1 MVVCVF
7 FFFKQKTAYEMRI
20 SDGVQTCAR
29 PVMNKIIV
37 ATLFAGAAAL
47 TSPAFAQD
55 TNSTFTGPRVEGLI
69 GYDHVGAG
77 SDIDNDNGRDDPSVD
92 GLPYGLG
99 FGYGIAVGGAGLGV
113 GGELTDIYGNSEN
126 RRKV

>member
-1 MVVCVF
+1 
-7 FFFKQKTAYEMRI
+7 
-20 SDGVQTCAR
+20 
-29 PVMNKIIV
+29 MNKIIV

-77 SDIDNDNGRDDPSVD
+77 SDIDNDNGRDDQSVD
-92 GLPYGLG
+92 GLLYGLG
-99 FGYGIAVGGAGLGV
+99 IGYDIAVGGAVLGRSEEHTS
-113 GGELTDIYGNSEN
+113 ELKSLMRSSYAGFCL
-126 RRKV
+126 

>member
-1 MVVCVF
+1 
-7 FFFKQKTAYEMRI
+7 
-20 SDGVQTCAR
+20 
-29 PVMNKIIV
+29 MNKIIV

-77 SDIDNDNGRDDPSVD
+77 SDIDNDNGRDDQSVD
-92 GLPYGLG
+92 GLLYGLG
-99 FGYGIAVGGAGLGV
+99 IGYDIAVGGAVLGV
-113 GGELTDIYGNSEN
+113 EAELTDRSEEHTSELQSLMRISYAVFCLKKKITRPIIRLITASN
-126 RRKV
+126 TN

>member
-1 MVVCVF
+1 
-7 FFFKQKTAYEMRI
+7 
-20 SDGVQTCAR
+20 
-29 PVMNKIIV
+29 MNKIIV

-77 SDIDNDNGRDDPSVD
+77 SDIDNDNGRDDQSVD
-92 GLPYGLG
+92 GLLYGLG
-99 FGYGIAVGGAGLGV
+99 IGYDIAVGGAVLGV
-113 GGELTDIYGNSEN
+113 EAELTDSTAKSDRHSYVRSEEHTSELQSLL
-126 RRKV
+126 RISYAVFCLKKKTLIT